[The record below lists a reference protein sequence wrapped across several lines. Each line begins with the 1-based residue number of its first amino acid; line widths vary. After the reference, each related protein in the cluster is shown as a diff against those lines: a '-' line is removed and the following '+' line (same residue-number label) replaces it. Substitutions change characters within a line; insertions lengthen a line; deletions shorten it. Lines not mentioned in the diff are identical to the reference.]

1 MRLWEL
7 VSRWLFAPRTPSR
20 ARYPQLYQLDV
31 DRIARELD
39 LQNEAR
45 KLAEARLPSPQQTV
59 ITAAEAKAVQRI
71 EKARQDFV
79 EWASFRLGIINE
91 GFARRDVTAL
101 VNRALEA
108 DKAFQNKAGTRLLE
122 SEALLQDLA
131 AKAGMRQRELDEFRT
146 RNSLSRA
153 ASYPEGSAT
162 FARYALL
169 LALIVCEGAANAYFF
184 SQGLDSGLIGGF
196 IGAAVFA
203 ALNLA
208 IAFVLGKFAVP
219 SFNHK
224 EAATK
229 LLGAVAIALA
239 VACMTAVG
247 LTIAHFRDALMAAA
261 AEPAKVAW
269 AGLQAAP
276 FGLRDINS
284 WVLFFVSILFAAF
297 ALFDG
302 LSSDDRYPGY
312 GRVDRRAQ
320 ASRDEYLDE
329 LQAVRSEIDEL
340 KEEELASLDED
351 IRKARGIV
359 AELEGLIGDKES
371 ARNRLG
377 TALLDAENC
386 LDALMKVFRDQN
398 EIHRGGLARPQYF
411 DSRPTLQKIA
421 LPSFHT
427 ERDKVTLNEQQQ
439 LVERLLARVELLRA
453 GIRATFDALA
463 DTLKPDHAQ
472 LREAVQRHETK

>member
-7 VSRWLFAPRTPSR
+7 VRRWLYSSSRTPSR
-20 ARYPQLYQLDV
+20 AQYPQIYQLDI

-39 LQNEAR
+39 LQSEAR

-71 EKARQDFV
+71 ERARQDFV
-79 EWASFRLGIINE
+79 EWATFRLGIINE

-108 DKAFQNKAGTRLLE
+108 DKAFQSKARTYLTE
-122 SEALLQDLA
+122 SEALMQGLA
-131 AKAGMRQRELDEFRT
+131 ANARMRQRELDDFRT
-146 RNSLSRA
+146 RNSLTRA
-153 ASYPEGSAT
+153 ATYPECSAT

-169 LALIVCEGAANAYFF
+169 LTLIVCEGAANAYFF
-184 SQGLDSGLIGGF
+184 SQGMDSGLVGGF

-203 ALNLA
+203 ALNLVV
-208 IAFVLGKFAVP
+208 AFVLGKFAVP
-219 SFNHK
+219 NVYHEDPSI
-224 EAATK
+224 K
-229 LLGAVAIALA
+229 LLGALAIALA

-247 LTIAHFRDALMAAA
+247 LTIGHFRDALMAEAS
-261 AEPAKVAW
+261 EPARVAW
-269 AGLQAAP
+269 ASLQSAP
-276 FGLRDINS
+276 FALRDINS
-284 WVLFFVSILFAAF
+284 WVLFFVSILFAVF

-320 ASRDEYLDE
+320 ASRNEYLDE
-329 LQAVRSEIDEL
+329 LQAIRSEIEKL
-340 KEEELASLDED
+340 KEEELARLDED
-351 IRKARGIV
+351 VLKARNII

-371 ARNRLG
+371 AQNRLG

-398 EIHRGGLARPQYF
+398 EIHRGGLGRPRYF

-421 LPSFHT
+421 PPDFHT
-427 ERDKVTLNEQQQ
+427 NGNKVTLYEQQQ
-439 LVERLLARVELLRA
+439 LVERLIARVELLRA
-453 GIRATFDALA
+453 AIQASFDALA
-463 DTLKPDHAQ
+463 HTLGPHDFAAQ
-472 LREAVQRHETK
+472 SRRADS